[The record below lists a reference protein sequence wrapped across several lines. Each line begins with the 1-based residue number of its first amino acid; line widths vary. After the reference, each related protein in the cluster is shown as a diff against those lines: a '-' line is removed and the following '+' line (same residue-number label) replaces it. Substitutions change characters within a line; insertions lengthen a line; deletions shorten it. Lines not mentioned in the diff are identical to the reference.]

1 MKMEEVLRLLPHD
14 VRGIG
19 EEVLNAMICGPKVL
33 SWTDKLELR
42 IMGDVV
48 PGTNLVH
55 LLEYILYPE
64 EEDSEP
70 PRGFEQFLKGL
81 KKSNS
86 NRIGF
91 GMLASLRNLI
101 TMKMAGFRMNRTTIN
116 QMKTIQMKMKQ
127 RRDTQNLLY

>member
-19 EEVLNAMICGPKVL
+19 EEALNAMICGPKVL

-81 KKSNS
+81 KKIELDSQWVRNAGVIEELDNNEDGWVSNES
-86 NRIGF
+86 NNDE
-91 GMLASLRNLI
+91 SDED
-101 TMKMAGFRMNRTTIN
+101 
-116 QMKTIQMKMKQ
+116 
-127 RRDTQNLLY
+127 DTDEDEA

>member
-42 IMGDVV
+42 SMGDVV

-81 KKSNS
+81 KKIELESQWVRNASVIEELDNNEDGWVSNES
-86 NRIGF
+86 NNDE
-91 GMLASLRNLI
+91 SDED
-101 TMKMAGFRMNRTTIN
+101 
-116 QMKTIQMKMKQ
+116 
-127 RRDTQNLLY
+127 DTDEDEAEEG